1 MTALLAQQGQLF
13 APGRPWG
20 IVEIAIFI
28 VLLLAI
34 IGLVII
40 FVRVSGVPVP
50 QWVWQVIGIV
60 VAAVVVIA
68 AIRFVAG
75 M

>member
-20 IVEIAIFI
+20 IAEIAIFI
-28 VLLLAI
+28 VLLLGI
-34 IGLVII
+34 IGLVLI
-40 FVRVSGVPVP
+40 FVRVSGVQVP
-50 QWVWQVIGIV
+50 QWVWQVIGLVIAMV
-60 VAAVVVIA
+60 VIIA